1 MSTKSSTIIFWML
14 IHILAAPGLIG
25 KVRDEIHSFTKAT
38 QPPQVFGIP
47 EPTRLKIDIEG
58 LIHSCPLLK
67 ACFYECVRLHS
78 TATSVRSVSNPIE
91 VHAPPEEATTI
102 PPLRSYVLEAGNL
115 VATPLGLRCNDP
127 SYDRCGDVFDPSRFL
142 GPSENDGIRQT
153 AAEGTLKPWG
163 LGVSTCPGR
172 VYAEKEV
179 LAFVAGILTLWE
191 FEPAQSRD
199 WEVPQ
204 GAERSVTS
212 IPSADLRVR
221 VRSKPL
227 SPE

>member
-1 MSTKSSTIIFWML
+1 ML
-14 IHILAAPGLIG
+14 IHILAAPGLTG

-47 EPTRLKIDIEG
+47 EPTRLNIDIEG
-58 LIHSCPLLK
+58 LIQSCPLLK

-78 TATSVRSVSNPIE
+78 TAASVRSVSNSIE
-91 VHAPPEEATTI
+91 VHEPPEGATLVR
-102 PPLRSYVLEAGNL
+102 PLRSYVLEAGHL
-115 VATPLGLRCNDP
+115 VATPLGLRCHDP
-127 SYDRCGDVFDPSRFL
+127 SYDRCEDVFDPSRFL
-142 GPSENDGIRQT
+142 VPSEDDGTKQT
-153 AAEGTLKPWG
+153 VTEGTLKPWG
-163 LGVSTCPGR
+163 LGVSTCSGR
-172 VYAEKEV
+172 AYAEKEV

-204 GAERSVTS
+204 GTERSVTS

-221 VRSKPL
+221 IKSRPL